1 MLFSRQGFKTV
12 DTAEEFVKQ
21 VLEFGQKDIVLSV
34 THSQGVIDIVVS
46 PTMDAIE
53 ADIYHFLNDETELK
67 YTLPI
72 KSLTANY
79 ISSLNLTSAIYAYLS
94 EAFKVA
100 DMFTKTTRQSTDY
113 AK

>member
-1 MLFSRQGFKTV
+1 MLFSRNGFKTV

-21 VLEFGQKDIVLSV
+21 VLEFGQKDLVLSV

-100 DMFTKTTRQSTDY
+100 DMFTKTSRQSTDY

>member
-1 MLFSRQGFKTV
+1 MLFSKNGFKTV

-21 VLEFGQKDIVLSV
+21 VLEFGQKDLVLSV

>member
-1 MLFSRQGFKTV
+1 MLFSRNGFKTV

-21 VLEFGQKDIVLSV
+21 VLEFGQKDLVLSV
-34 THSQGVIDIVVS
+34 THSNGVIDIVVS

-53 ADIYHFLNDETELK
+53 ADVYHFLNDETELK

>member
-21 VLEFGQKDIVLSV
+21 VLEFGQKDIVLRV
-34 THSQGVIDIVVS
+34 THSQGVIDIIVS

-53 ADIYHFLNDETELK
+53 ADVYHFLNDETELK
-67 YTLPI
+67 YTMPL

>member
-1 MLFSRQGFKTV
+1 MLFSRNGFKSV
-12 DTAEEFVKQ
+12 DTTEAFVKEA
-21 VLEFGQKDIVLSV
+21 LEFGNKDVVLSLV
-34 THSQGVIDIVVS
+34 HETGAIDIVVS

-53 ADIYHFLNDETELK
+53 ADVYHFLNDETELK

-72 KSLTANY
+72 KTLTANY
-79 ISSLNLTSAIYAYLS
+79 ISSLSLTSAIYAYLS

-100 DMFTKTTRQSTDY
+100 DMFTRTTRQSTDY

>member
-1 MLFSRQGFKTV
+1 MLFSRNGFKTV

-21 VLEFGQKDIVLSV
+21 VLEFGQKDLVLSV

>member
-34 THSQGVIDIVVS
+34 THSQGVIDIIVS

-53 ADIYHFLNDETELK
+53 ADVYHFLNDETELK
-67 YTLPI
+67 YTMPL

>member
-12 DTAEEFVKQ
+12 DTTEEFVKQ
-21 VLEFGQKDIVLSV
+21 FMEFGQKDIVLSI
-34 THSQGVIDIVVS
+34 THSNGVIDIVVS

-53 ADIYHFLNDETELK
+53 ADVYHFLNDETELK

-72 KSLTANY
+72 KTLTANY
-79 ISSLNLTSAIYAYLS
+79 VSSLSLTSAIYAYLS

-100 DMFTKTTRQSTDY
+100 DMFTRTTRQSTDY